1 MGGTDQTV
9 QVGFEAARL
18 ALIRAFSGSENA
30 RGDATAHACR
40 ILAQALE
47 VERLSV
53 WIFSEARDRLR
64 CECIYVRSKD
74 TFLPGAELVT
84 ERFPKYCRALEERI
98 AIVVDDVYTHP
109 LTAELVDIY
118 LRPLGITSMLD
129 ASIHRSGQVFGVVC
143 HEHVGPRREWTQAEV
158 EFASAVAEMVAMVY
172 EQDERAQL
180 EAKLRT
186 QAARMAGLEQ
196 LQQLRSLTRAV
207 AHDFNN
213 VMSGVVR
220 ETLALKQQGHPESA
234 EAISRCIEV
243 GVGLLRELANFGR
256 ELEAGSANPAAVL
269 EALRL
274 PLEMLVR
281 DKALLT
287 IAVAPPP
294 EGPSARVPLRPIE
307 VEQLLLNLCVNA
319 RDAIEG
325 QGHIDVHVGS
335 TRDEVLIEVR
345 DDGCGMDEQQL
356 ARAFE
361 PFYTTKA
368 SGTGLGLT
376 IVSEILDRAGGR
388 IEVESE
394 PGRGST
400 FRVRLPRLADA

>member
-1 MGGTDQTV
+1 MGATDQSV
-9 QVGFEAARL
+9 KVGFEAARL
-18 ALIRAFSGSENA
+18 ALIRALSGSE
-30 RGDATAHACR
+30 TAHDEATDRACR

-53 WIFSEARDRLR
+53 WIFSETRDRLR
-64 CECIYVRSKD
+64 CERIYVRSQD
-74 TFLPGAELVT
+74 TFLPGAELPT
-84 ERFPKYCRALEERI
+84 ERFPRYCRALEERI

-109 LTAELVDIY
+109 LTAELVEIY

-143 HEHVGPRREWTQAEV
+143 HEHVGSPRKWTQSEV
-158 EFASAVAEMVAMVY
+158 EFASAVAEMVAMIY

-213 VMSGVVR
+213 VMTGVVR
-220 ETLALKQQGHPESA
+220 ETLALKQRGHTESA
-234 EAISRCIEV
+234 EAITRCVEV
-243 GVGLLRELANFGR
+243 GVGLLRELANFGH
-256 ELEAGSANPAAVL
+256 EVEAGSADVVRVL

-281 DKALLT
+281 DEARLT
-287 IAVAPPP
+287 IDIAVPAAGPP
-294 EGPSARVPLRPIE
+294 ARVPLRPIE
-307 VEQLLLNLCVNA
+307 VEQILLNLCVNA
-319 RDAIEG
+319 RDALQG
-325 QGHIDVHVGS
+325 QGHIEVRVDA
-335 TRDEVLIEVR
+335 TPDEVLVEVR

-356 ARAFE
+356 VRAFE

-376 IVSEILDRAGGR
+376 IVSEILTRGGGR
-388 IEVESE
+388 IEVESQ
-394 PGRGST
+394 PDRGST
-400 FRVRLPRLADA
+400 FRVRLPRFDGK